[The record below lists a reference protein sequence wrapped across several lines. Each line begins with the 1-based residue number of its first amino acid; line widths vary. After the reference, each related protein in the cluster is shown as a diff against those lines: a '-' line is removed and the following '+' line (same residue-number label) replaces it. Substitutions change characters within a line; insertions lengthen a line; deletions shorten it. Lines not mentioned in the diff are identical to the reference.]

1 MYRLVIQPN
10 ALEEL
15 EAAYE
20 WLRKRAPDAAVKWF
34 NGFVDALQ
42 QLKTAPESFGLVPDI
57 RDVPYPIRQ
66 LLYGKR
72 QHKYRA
78 FFTIVGD
85 EIHVLHIRHGA
96 RRTWR
101 PKSFPDFDRPRNP

>member
-1 MYRLVIQPN
+1 MYRLIIQPD

-15 EAAYE
+15 DAAYE
-20 WLRKRAPDAAVKWF
+20 WIRARAPEAAVKWF
-34 NGFVDALQ
+34 NGFV
-42 QLKTAPESFGLVPDI
+42 TAFESLRTSPESFGLVS
-57 RDVPYPIRQ
+57 DVRGFPYPIRE

-85 EIHVLHIRHGA
+85 DVHVLHIRHGA
-96 RRTWR
+96 RRTWS
-101 PKSFPDFDRPRNP
+101 PKNLPRFDRPQ

>member
-1 MYRLVIQPN
+1 MYRLVMQPN
-10 ALEEL
+10 ARDEL

-20 WLRKRAPDAAVKWF
+20 WLRKRAPEAAVKWF
-34 NGFVDALQ
+34 NGFVDALE
-42 QLKTAPESFGLVPDI
+42 QLRTSPESFSLVA
-57 RDVPYPIRQ
+57 DVREFPYPIRE

-85 EIHVLHIRHGA
+85 EVHVLHIRHGA
-96 RRTWR
+96 RRTWN
-101 PKSFPDFDRPRNP
+101 PKNLPRLDRPQ